1 MTSLTRSARCAL
13 LASLLLGG
21 ATRAQAAAP
30 SPEVGGSASAAPS
43 ATAKSPEALA
53 LLKKMSDRL
62 GAART
67 FTVKGRASLEGP
79 VAGGLLATSF
89 NDFEATVRRPDGL
102 VATSFNDFEAT
113 VRRPDG
119 LVAKRKGDLP
129 EFLFVYDGKT
139 MAVQVPGKGT
149 WGSTGAP
156 ATIDDMLVALGE
168 KGDLDLPFDELLVA
182 DPYAAVTRGLTD
194 AVRVGQSTVQGKK
207 VEHVVLVTASLRV
220 EYWID
225 AGTGLPARSLVVY
238 LDHPVQPHFLVEY
251 ASWVLDPKLPA
262 ATFTLPRPPGAT
274 QVDFREAASAFR

>member
-79 VAGGLLATSF
+79 VAGGLLATSL

-102 VATSFNDFEAT
+102 VA
-113 VRRPDG
+113 R
-119 LVAKRKGDLP
+119 RKGDLP
-129 EFLFVYDGKT
+129 EFLFVYDGKN

-168 KGDLDLPFDELLVA
+168 KGDMDLPFDELLVA

-238 LDHPVQPHFLVEY
+238 LDHPLQPHFLVEY